1 MNKSVL
7 PDEQLV
13 KRYVKGDETCLE
25 VLIKRHQQRVFGYIM
40 MLVRNR
46 TIAED
51 IFQETFFKVVC
62 TLKSGNYHEEGKF
75 LPWVLRIAHNLGID
89 GFRVKEK
96 MPTISHVKRAKGEE
110 EVDIFSLLKL
120 EDNCHEDAITKKEE
134 YDEMKRLVNRLPQ
147 EQREVLI
154 MRHYLDMS
162 FKEISDVA
170 CINLNTALGR
180 MRYALINLRKMA
192 EGSEVFMDAFM
203 KKDRTELSLDA

>member
-1 MNKSVL
+1 MDNSTL
-7 PDEQLV
+7 RDEQLV
-13 KRYVKGDETCLE
+13 KRYIKGDESCLAT
-25 VLIKRHQQRVFGYIM
+25 LIERHQQRIFGYIM

-46 TIAED
+46 TVAED
-51 IFQETFFKVVC
+51 IFQETFFKVVF

-96 MPTISHVKRAKGEE
+96 MPTVSHVRRFKDEE
-110 EVDIFSLLKL
+110 DVDIFSLLKL
-120 EDNCHEDAITKKEE
+120 EDNCHEELVTRLEE
-134 YDEMKRLVNRLPQ
+134 REELKRMIMRLPP

-162 FKEISDVA
+162 FKEISDAAKV
-170 CINLNTALGR
+170 NLNTALGR

-192 EGSEVFMDAFM
+192 GESEVFSDV
-203 KKDRTELSLDA
+203 

>member
-1 MNKSVL
+1 MNYSTL
-7 PDEQLV
+7 RDEQLV
-13 KRYVKGDETCLE
+13 KRYINGEEACLE
-25 VLIKRHQQRVFGYIM
+25 VLISRHQQRIFGYIM

-51 IFQETFFKVVC
+51 IFQETFFKVVH

-96 MPTISHVKRAKGEE
+96 MPTVSHVKRSKDDED
-110 EVDIFSLLKL
+110 VDIFSLLKL
-120 EDNCHEDAITKKEE
+120 EDNCHEDAVTRREE
-134 YDEMKRLVNRLPQ
+134 HEELKRLILKLPQ

-162 FKEISDVA
+162 FKEISDAANV
-170 CINLNTALGR
+170 NLNTALGR

-192 EGSEVFMDAFM
+192 GESEVFGAQGV
-203 KKDRTELSLDA
+203 TQYI

>member
-1 MNKSVL
+1 MSNSAL
-7 PDEQLV
+7 RDEQLV
-13 KRYVKGDETCLE
+13 KRYINGDESCLATLVE
-25 VLIKRHQQRVFGYIM
+25 RHQQRIFGYIM

-46 TIAED
+46 TVAED
-51 IFQETFFKVVC
+51 IFQETFFKVVH

-96 MPTISHVKRAKGEE
+96 MPTISHVRRSKNDED
-110 EVDIFSLLKL
+110 VDIFSLLKL
-120 EDNCHEDAITKKEE
+120 EDNCHEELVTRLEE
-134 YDEMKRLVNRLPQ
+134 KQELKRLIMRLPQ

-162 FKEISDVA
+162 FKEISDAANV
-170 CINLNTALGR
+170 NLNTALGR

-192 EGSEVFMDAFM
+192 GESEVF
-203 KKDRTELSLDA
+203 SGV